1 MIKLKKIIEN
11 VNKKILIMTIGIS
24 GSGKSEYVKN
34 HFNKNVIVNPDTIRE
49 KFTGDI
55 NDQSMNIAVWQQ
67 VYTDLQTLLDTKGI
81 AVLDATNTSN
91 YYRNIALQRF
101 QSPDIKKIALVFDVN
116 PKIARK
122 KIRKDI
128 KNGKNRADVSISVI
142 NKQYQD
148 LKNGFSYLY
157 NQFDEVKIIK

>member
-157 NQFDEVKIIK
+157 SQFDEVKIIK